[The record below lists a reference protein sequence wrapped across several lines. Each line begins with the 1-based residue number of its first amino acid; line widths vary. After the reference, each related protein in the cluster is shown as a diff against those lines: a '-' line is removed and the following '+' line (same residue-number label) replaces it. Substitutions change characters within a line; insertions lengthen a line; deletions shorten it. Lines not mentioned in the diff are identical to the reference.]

1 MKGDTVSTA
10 RASAPCDTLT
20 SGQLADYAESAGLL
34 IPKPRK
40 PGLVRTS
47 PEAGQNTEPK
57 GQTMTVNAEKKLT
70 KLQAAFA
77 AEYILD
83 FNGAQAA
90 GRAGSKA
97 KDLSV
102 AGSEFLANPRV
113 QAEVA
118 RLMAERSQR
127 TKINA
132 DWVLTRLAAEAEA
145 DLADIY
151 TANGALLPVS
161 EWPEIWRKG
170 LVQGV
175 KHTEVKDSQGNLTGD
190 TIVEIKLSDRIKRIE
205 LIGKHVDVQA
215 FREQIQQDGTLTL
228 TVSAEDAAL

>member
-1 MKGDTVSTA
+1 
-10 RASAPCDTLT
+10 
-20 SGQLADYAESAGLL
+20 
-34 IPKPRK
+34 
-40 PGLVRTS
+40 
-47 PEAGQNTEPK
+47 
-57 GQTMTVNAEKKLT
+57 MTVNAEQKLT

-90 GRAGSKA
+90 TRAGSKA
-97 KDLSV
+97 KDV
-102 AGSEFLANPRV
+102 YAAASEFLSNPKI

-127 TKINA
+127 TRINA

-228 TVSAEDAAL
+228 TVSSEDAAL

>member
-1 MKGDTVSTA
+1 MSD
-10 RASAPCDTLT
+10 D
-20 SGQLADYAESAGLL
+20 
-34 IPKPRK
+34 
-40 PGLVRTS
+40 
-47 PEAGQNTEPK
+47 
-57 GQTMTVNAEKKLT
+57 KLT

-77 AEYILD
+77 AEYIID
-83 FNGAQAA
+83 FNGSQAA
-90 GRAGSKA
+90 ARAGSKA

-102 AGSEFLANPRV
+102 AGSEFLANPKV

-151 TANGALLPVS
+151 TDNGALLPVS
-161 EWPEIWRKG
+161 QWPEIWRKG

-215 FREQIQQDGTLTL
+215 FREQIQQDGTITMV
-228 TVSAEDAAL
+228 VSSEDAAL